1 MDVLMDV
8 MKVIFRIATILPFML
23 VIGLFMGK
31 RSIGELPVFDFL
43 VILVLGSVVGAD
55 IADPEINHI
64 HTVVAMIGIAVLQKI
79 IIYLKLKHRPVGKL
93 LTFEP
98 IVVIYNGKFV
108 MENMKK
114 INYSIDN
121 VLQMLREKN
130 VFHTEDVEI
139 AIIEAN
145 GKMSLKLHPSKESI
159 LREDLSIYKPGKNFE
174 LPVIL
179 DGEIQHDILGWL
191 NKTEEWLIEQLNALG
206 EPNPELLFYVGFTQN
221 QNLIVSKKHQ
231 AMDQIPPIE
240 H

>member
-1 MDVLMDV
+1 
-8 MKVIFRIATILPFML
+8 
-23 VIGLFMGK
+23 MGK

-64 HTVVAMIGIAVLQKI
+64 HTVVAMIGIAILQKI
-79 IIYLKLKHRPVGKL
+79 IIHLKLKHRRVGKL

-98 IVVIYNGKFV
+98 IVVIYNGKFI

-114 INYSIDN
+114 ISYSIDN

-130 VFHTEDVEI
+130 VFHTEDVEM

-145 GKMSLKLHPSKESI
+145 GKMSLKLHPSKESV
-159 LREDLSIYKPGKNFE
+159 LREDLSIYKQGKNFE

-179 DGEIQHDILGWL
+179 DGEIQYDLLGWL
-191 NKTEEWLIEQLNALG
+191 DKSEEWLIQQLIALG

-221 QNLIVSKKHQ
+221 QQLIISKKHQ
-231 AMDQIPPIE
+231 PTDQIPPIE